1 MTSRWEQT
9 APIRYPDPDIVSLD
23 PRFDSIALGHAAIE
37 RIACDCR
44 FTEGPVWFGDTRQ
57 LLFSDIPNDRIMR
70 WDEETG
76 AVSVFRKPS
85 HYANGNTRDRQGR
98 LITCEMGRQRLTRTE
113 YDGTITVLADRFDG
127 KRLTGPND
135 VVVKSDG
142 SIWFSDNGAGIRGN
156 YLGHKGT
163 PELPYRVYRIDG
175 RTGELTVAID
185 DMARPNG
192 LAFSPDESR
201 LYVVDTPAEPKTT
214 HVYDIV
220 GWHQGGERP
229 RVLRYAR
236 LGRRHPLRHR
246 GQCLVRLLRRRGRG
260 WRRGVRA
267 RRQADRPHPAAGTL
281 CQCLL
286 WRREAEPAVHGGEP
300 VGLCAVCRGAGR
312 AGRIAALARVPSPW
326 LRASSAECGC
336 PGP

>member
-1 MTSRWEQT
+1 MVIGRRSFIIGGGLASMAATWDPE
-9 APIRYPDPDIVSLD
+9 IVRYPDQRIKTLD
-23 PRFDSIALGHAAIE
+23 PRFASLMLGNAAVE
-37 RIACDCR
+37 RIATGCR
-44 FTEGPVWFGDTRQ
+44 FNEGPVWFGDLRC
-57 LLFSDIPNDRIMR
+57 LIWSDIPNDRMMK
-70 WDEETG
+70 WEEETG

-98 LITCEMGRQRLTRTE
+98 LVSCEMGSQRLTRTE
-113 YDGTITVLADRFDG
+113 YDGTITVLAEHFDG

-175 RTGELTVAID
+175 RTGVLTVAID

-201 LYVVDTPAEPKTT
+201 LYVVDTPVEPKTT

-220 GWHQGGERP
+220 DGGTRAVNGRVFFDGTGWADGIRVDTEGNVWCGFSGGE
-229 RVLRYAR
+229 
-236 LGRRHPLRHR
+236 GED
-246 GQCLVRLLRRRGRG
+246 
-260 WRRGVRA
+260 GVA
-267 RRQADRPHPAAGTL
+267 TFAPDGKL
-281 CQCLL
+281 I
-286 WRREAEPAVHGGEP
+286 
-300 VGLCAVCRGAGR
+300 
-312 AGRIAALARVPSPW
+312 GRILLPERCANVCFGGKKRNRLFMAASQSVYALYVEAQGV
-326 LRASSAECGC
+326 LG
-336 PGP
+336 